1 MFGLQNYMYQPS
13 IPNFPFI
20 VWKWVTCP
28 QPHVLHCLGERTH
41 QIPVEGLAKRDDSYR
56 KIWLDLLRFVNPE
69 QTPIF
74 PPVYCRVS
82 LVNYSW
88 KLINEKDGCLVSQ
101 TLTCSLNVVNPL
113 HLNISMCFLPT
124 VLYTFPSILT
134 MGICWKIKSFFVWI
148 SFPLLPWPWFVIQGW
163 YYKEKL
169 DAFHPKAGHKINI
182 FFWQP
187 LGS

>member
-113 HLNISMCFLPT
+113 HLNEHQYVFSPYCSLYISLDPDNKNLLKNQEFLC
-124 VLYTFPSILT
+124 LDI
-134 MGICWKIKSFFVWI
+134 I
-148 SFPLLPWPWFVIQGW
+148 SFITMTLICDSGVI
-163 YYKEKL
+163 L
-169 DAFHPKAGHKINI
+169 
-182 FFWQP
+182 
-187 LGS
+187 